1 MIIKPFFL
9 FLIKIVLINIHSM
22 YNFQFGNFPVSFVA
36 FNQTSLILLILH
48 IVMLIMTVLII
59 GTGIRLKFRIGL
71 LKSH

>member
-1 MIIKPFFL
+1 
-9 FLIKIVLINIHSM
+9 M
-22 YNFQFGNFPVSFVA
+22 YNFQFGNFHVSFVA